1 MNAPQDLART
11 AARWWGDRL
20 RRPPKM
26 DNGDP
31 RFEAIAHELL
41 SFASDRPVGDKLVR
55 QFEAALES
63 LLLERLQAEGATSV
77 SIRVDYHPDE
87 LLQAAAERARLDLR
101 LKLPVKTAMRVDG
114 TERTIEVKHGY
125 SDSFTQIYP

>member
-1 MNAPQDLART
+1 MNDSNNLVRT

-41 SFASDRPVGDKLVR
+41 SFANERPVSDSTIR

-63 LLLERLQAEGATSV
+63 LLLERLRSEEATSV
-77 SIRVDYHPDE
+77 SVRVDYHPDE
-87 LLQAAAERARLDLR
+87 LLQAAADRARLDLR
-101 LKLPVKTAMRVDG
+101 LKLPVKTTMHING
-114 TERTIEVKHGY
+114 SERTIEVKHGY
-125 SDSFTQIYP
+125 GESFTQIYP